1 MDTSKKSTENPP
13 QSDTAAAGELRLGV
27 AANGDLRWAL
37 VDIGGPV
44 EEVRRRLDLSPLAAV
59 AMGRAL
65 ASVAL
70 LFRFTTKS
78 PGQLL
83 FEVRGDG
90 PLGKVIAEID
100 EQGDLRGLVGN
111 PKLPTPESGAL
122 NLGPAVGAGLLQV
135 IRESQGERY
144 ASQVELVDGEIGTD
158 LVHFLEQ
165 SQQIRSA
172 VLLGVLPGP
181 QGVVAAGGLLVE
193 AFPGVPEDVLTSL
206 ERNINGLGGD
216 ISSVL
221 ASQGSDGLLDV
232 LFAGFDRQELERYP
246 LRYRCRCS
254 AERLRASLETLS
266 SEELLEACDDSGH
279 CRAECAFCG
288 SQYVFDMQDL
298 MRH

>member
-1 MDTSKKSTENPP
+1 METSNANTEHPSP
-13 QSDTAAAGELRLGV
+13 SGEAVGELRLGV
-27 AANGDLRWAL
+27 AANGDLRWAV
-37 VDIGGPV
+37 VDVAGPL
-44 EEVRRRLDLSPLAAV
+44 EEVRQRLDLSPLAAV

-100 EQGDLRGLVGN
+100 EQGNLRGLVGA
-111 PKLPTPESGAL
+111 PQLPTPASGAL
-122 NLGPAVGAGLLQV
+122 DLGAAVGQGLLQV
-135 IRESQGERY
+135 TRESQGNRY
-144 ASQVELVDGEIGTD
+144 SSQVELVNGEIGTD

-172 VLLGVLPGP
+172 ALLGVLPRP
-181 QGVVAAGGLLVE
+181 QGIAAAGGLLVE
-193 AFPGVPEDVLTSL
+193 AFPGVPDGVLTSL
-206 ERNINGLGGD
+206 EGNIKSLGGE
-216 ISSVL
+216 ISPVL
-221 ASQGSDGLLDV
+221 ASHGIDGLLDV
-232 LFAGFDRQELERYP
+232 LFADFDRQELERYA

-254 AERLRASLETLS
+254 AEKLRASLEALS
-266 SEELLEACDDSGH
+266 SEELLSACDDSGH

-288 SQYVFDMQDL
+288 SQYVFDMQEL